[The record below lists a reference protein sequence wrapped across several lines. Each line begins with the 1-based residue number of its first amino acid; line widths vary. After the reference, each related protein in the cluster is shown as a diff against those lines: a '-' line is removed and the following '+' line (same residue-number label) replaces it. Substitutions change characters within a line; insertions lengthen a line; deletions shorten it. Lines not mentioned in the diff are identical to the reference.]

1 MQVVGVILIPLV
13 VLVIYLLGRT
23 TLLQSGLLM
32 GTKSSGYSL
41 LMLVSLVPMELLAIF
56 ALL

>member
-13 VLVIYLLGRT
+13 ALVIYLLGRT